1 MSNQPTLFT
10 YMCDLKYVTD
20 GDTVRLSWVD
30 LGFSMKLHNVAV
42 RIAEIDTPESR
53 INLKRYPERTAE
65 KELGLKAKARL
76 KELLVGDVR
85 LQSLERDKYGR
96 VLGHLF
102 VDGINVSD
110 ILIREGLACPYYGA
124 TKQGRVREDGTWGV

>member
-10 YMCDLKYVTD
+10 YKCEVNYITD
-20 GDTVRLSWVD
+20 GDTVRLSWID
-30 LGFSMKLHNVAV
+30 LGFQMKIHNVAV
-42 RIAEIDTPESR
+42 RVAQIDTPESR
-53 INLKRYPERTAE
+53 INLKRYPHRTAE
-65 KELGLKAKARL
+65 KELGLKAKERL

-110 ILIREGLACPYYGA
+110 ILIKEGLACPYYGS
-124 TKQGRVREDGTWGV
+124 TKKARVREDGTWGE

>member
-1 MSNQPTLFT
+1 MIQPS
-10 YMCDLKYVTD
+10 
-20 GDTVRLSWVD
+20 R
-30 LGFSMKLHNVAV
+30 
-42 RIAEIDTPESR
+42 R
-53 INLKRYPERTAE
+53 INLKKYPERTAE

-102 VDGINVSD
+102 VDGVNVSD
-110 ILIREGLACPYYGA
+110 VLIKEGLACPYYGK
-124 TKQGRVREDGTWGV
+124 TKTARVREDGTWGV

>member
-1 MSNQPTLFT
+1 MSEQPTLFT
-10 YMCDLKYVTD
+10 YKCEVKSVTD
-20 GDTVRLSWVD
+20 GDTVRLSWID
-30 LGFSMKLHNVAV
+30 LGFQMKIHNVAV
-42 RIAEIDTPESR
+42 RLSSVDTPESR
-53 INLKRYPERTAE
+53 INLRKYPERTAE

-102 VDGINVSD
+102 IEGKNVSD
-110 ILIREGLACPYYGA
+110 VLMEEGLACPYYGK
-124 TKQGRVREDGTWGV
+124 TKKARVREDGTWGE